1 MLDRYSAQVQLLI
14 DALPAI
20 AGEDVF
26 ALKGGTAINLFFRD
40 LPRLS
45 VDIDLTYLPVQ
56 DRETSL
62 SGINAAMDR
71 IAKRGG
77 TGNVRTSRIAGGG
90 GGATRVLFQRGTATV
105 KVETS
110 PVARGAVFAPNR
122 RRVSTAVEDAFG
134 FAETVV
140 VSFEDLYGGKIVAAL
155 DRQHPRDLFD
165 IKQLYENEG
174 LTDDLFRVFL
184 VYLASSGRPLH
195 ELLNPNLRE
204 LESVFTK
211 EFHGMT
217 TLPVTVS
224 ELDVARDYL
233 IQDIKRRLSGQTA
246 HFLAGLADGEPSFSA
261 IGLPEASKLPSICWK
276 LQNIATLKQQNPAK
290 HSEQLTALK
299 QLLS

>member
-1 MLDRYSAQVQLLI
+1 MLDRYSSQVQLLV

-26 ALKGGTAINLFFRD
+26 ALKGGTAISLFFRD

-56 DRETSL
+56 NREMSL

-77 TGNVRTSRIAGGG
+77 TGNIQASRIAGGG
-90 GGATRVLFQRGTATV
+90 GGATRVLFKRGTATV

-110 PVARGAVFAPNR
+110 PVACGAVFAPNR

-174 LTDDLFRVFL
+174 LTNDLFRVFWSIL
-184 VYLASSGRPLH
+184 QA
-195 ELLNPNLRE
+195 
-204 LESVFTK
+204 
-211 EFHGMT
+211 
-217 TLPVTVS
+217 
-224 ELDVARDYL
+224 
-233 IQDIKRRLSGQTA
+233 Q
-246 HFLAGLADGEPSFSA
+246 AD
-261 IGLPEASKLPSICWK
+261 LYTNC
-276 LQNIATLKQQNPAK
+276 
-290 HSEQLTALK
+290 
-299 QLLS
+299 